1 MTSPLRKALEQGSR
15 GGVFFLWGEDE
26 HRKGETVKELVDA
39 HVDESTRDFNL
50 DVLEGSDVNL
60 EDLARIV
67 ATPPMMG
74 EWRVVVVRGAE
85 AFAGAARARDLVLG
99 LAESP
104 PADLA
109 LILTA
114 RIPSGSKAKFYTQL
128 KKVAQSVEF
137 PAITADDAPGWLMG
151 QAQSRFGM
159 TFEPDAARALAHG
172 IGTDLG
178 ILSQELEK
186 LAGFAGE
193 GERITIE
200 HVRAA
205 GSVLPKQ
212 DRWRWFDLV
221 GGRKFDEALRGLPI
235 LLDQGESGV
244 GLTLGLA
251 THLLRIGIAV
261 EQGQVALEQV
271 LPPHQKW
278 LSRQI
283 ARQSDGWSSA
293 AMREGILGL
302 LRVDRMLKASS
313 LSDEHHLEEWLL
325 TVMTFEDAA
334 A

>member
-26 HRKGETVKELVDA
+26 HRKGEAVKELVDA
-39 HVDESTRDFNL
+39 HVDESTKDFNL
-50 DVLEGSDVNL
+50 DVVQASAVNV

-67 ATPPMMG
+67 ATPPMMA

-85 AFAGAARARDLVLG
+85 AFAGAARSRDLVLG

-104 PADLA
+104 PPDLA

-114 RIPSGSKAKFYTQL
+114 SIPNKSKARYYTQL
-128 KKVAQSVEF
+128 KKIAHSVEF
-137 PAITADDAPGWLMG
+137 AAISADDAPGWLMG
-151 QAQSRFGM
+151 QSKQRFSM
-159 TFEPDAARALAHG
+159 TLEPDAARALAHG

-178 ILSQELEK
+178 ILSRELEK
-186 LAGFAGE
+186 LAGVASE
-193 GERITIE
+193 GDRITIE

-205 GSVLPKQ
+205 GTVLPTQ

-221 GGRKFDEALRGLPI
+221 GSRQFDQASIGLRI
-235 LLDQGESGV
+235 LLAQGESGV
-244 GLTLGLA
+244 GLAVGLA
-251 THLLRIGIAV
+251 THLLRIGVVV
-261 EQGQVALEQV
+261 EQGQGAIEQV

-283 ARQSDGWSSA
+283 ARQADGWTSA
-293 AMREGILGL
+293 SIREAILGL
-302 LRVDRMLKASS
+302 LRVDRLLKASS

-325 TVMTFEDAA
+325 TIMSFEHEAA
-334 A
+334 